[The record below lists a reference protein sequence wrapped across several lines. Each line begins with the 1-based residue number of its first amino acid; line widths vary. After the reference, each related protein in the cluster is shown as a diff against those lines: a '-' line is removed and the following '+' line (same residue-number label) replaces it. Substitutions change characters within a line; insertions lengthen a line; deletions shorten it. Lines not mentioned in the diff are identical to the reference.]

1 MPLDLDTGVAQLQ
14 KSLSPIFAENRVIKA
29 AVFGSYARGERRAG
43 SDIDFLVEF
52 ERGASLL
59 NLGGLFEDLKDAL
72 QMDVDI
78 VTYAGLKKGETEF
91 AENVLR
97 EAKVIYD
104 AN

>member
-1 MPLDLDTGVAQLQ
+1 MDFDAGIAQLQ
-14 KSLSPIFAENRVIKA
+14 KSLSPIFAENRVLKA
-29 AVFGSYARGERRAG
+29 AVFGSYVRGERRDD

-59 NLGGLFEDLKDAL
+59 NLGGLFEDLKEIL
-72 QMDVDI
+72 QTDVDI
-78 VTYAGLKKGETEF
+78 VTYAGLKKSETEF